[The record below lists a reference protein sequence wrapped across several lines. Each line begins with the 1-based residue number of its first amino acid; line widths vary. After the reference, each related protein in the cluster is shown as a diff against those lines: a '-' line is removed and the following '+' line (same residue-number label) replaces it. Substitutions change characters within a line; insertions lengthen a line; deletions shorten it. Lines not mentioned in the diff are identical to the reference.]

1 MNMHEKTDYQ
11 IITLTSDILQCIDEA
26 LKQLVCIS
34 TCKHLLITEKD
45 LRENRIAFSNTIQNL
60 KKGDHILGHRVISQE
75 EMLRLQD
82 SVESLRQ
89 ISQADHSD
97 MQKEVLKI
105 IDDAIACDASDIH
118 FVKKDQRTLVLFRCL
133 GDLDPETSPRLI
145 QTADWGLSAMR
156 CIYQSMTDVSGT
168 QFSTSEPQDAS
179 MDRGRLP
186 PSLFGAR
193 VATTPIFSGH
203 YMVIRL
209 LYKGA
214 TTKSL
219 AELGYTKAH
228 INCFEYAL
236 RNPSG
241 IILIAGVTGSG
252 KTTTLATAL
261 SKVYDTSEGKLNILT
276 VEDPVEFILPA
287 RQIAV
292 TAEGDD
298 QRKAAYGR
306 AVKATMRLDPDVCM
320 ISELRDETTI
330 MQAIQLALTGHQVF
344 STVHAL
350 DTTSILPRLEMYGIP
365 REVLADNKL
374 ITALI
379 AQTLVKKL
387 CPYCKISHDDA
398 LESKAIEEK
407 YVRHLNGVIDTDRAK
422 YRGPGCEECNHT
434 GYIGR
439 TVLAEVVLPDAK
451 YMQHYR
457 EGNRIAMR
465 DHAFT
470 HCGWTS
476 RHEHA
481 RILVREGVIDPR
493 DAETAIGP
501 LTADRIESD
510 HTITQSEIMGMFG

>member
-1 MNMHEKTDYQ
+1 MNMKDKTDHQ
-11 IITLTSDILQCIDEA
+11 IITPDEAIIESIDET
-26 LKQLVCIS
+26 LRQHVCIS
-34 TCKHLLITEKD
+34 TCKHLLITEEK
-45 LRENRIAFSNTIQNL
+45 LKENRLAFSNTIQNL
-60 KKGDHILGHRVISQE
+60 KKGDHILGYRIISME
-75 EMLRLQD
+75 EMMRLQD

-89 ISQADHSD
+89 ITTADHSD

-105 IDDAIACDASDIH
+105 IDDAIACSASDIH

-133 GDLDPETSPRLI
+133 GDLDPETSPRLS
-145 QTADWGLSAMR
+145 QTADWGMSAMR

-179 MDRGRLP
+179 MDRNRLP

-193 VATTPIFSGH
+193 IATTPIFSGH

-214 TTKSL
+214 TTKTL

-228 INCFEYAL
+228 IHCLEYAL

-241 IILIAGVTGSG
+241 IVLIAGVTGSG

-261 SKVYDTSEGKLNILT
+261 NKVYDASEGKVNIVT

-298 QRKAAYGR
+298 ARKAAYGR

-374 ITALI
+374 ITALV

-387 CPYCKISHDDA
+387 CPACKISHEDA
-398 LESKAIEEK
+398 IEIKAIEER
-407 YVRHLNGVIDTDRAK
+407 YVRHLNGVIDTDKVK
-422 YRGPGCEECNHT
+422 YKGAGCSQCNHT
-434 GYIGR
+434 GYSGR

-457 EGNRIAMR
+457 DGNRIAMR

-470 HCGWTS
+470 HCGWIS

-481 RILVREGVIDPR
+481 RNLVQDGVIDPR
-493 DAETAIGP
+493 DAEAAIGP

-510 HTITQSEIMGMFG
+510 HTITQSEIMGMWG

>member
-11 IITLTSDILQCIDEA
+11 IITLTSDILQCIDET

-209 LYKGA
+209 
-214 TTKSL
+214 
-219 AELGYTKAH
+219 
-228 INCFEYAL
+228 
-236 RNPSG
+236 
-241 IILIAGVTGSG
+241 
-252 KTTTLATAL
+252 
-261 SKVYDTSEGKLNILT
+261 
-276 VEDPVEFILPA
+276 
-287 RQIAV
+287 
-292 TAEGDD
+292 
-298 QRKAAYGR
+298 
-306 AVKATMRLDPDVCM
+306 
-320 ISELRDETTI
+320 IS
-330 MQAIQLALTGHQVF
+330 
-344 STVHAL
+344 
-350 DTTSILPRLEMYGIP
+350 
-365 REVLADNKL
+365 
-374 ITALI
+374 
-379 AQTLVKKL
+379 
-387 CPYCKISHDDA
+387 
-398 LESKAIEEK
+398 
-407 YVRHLNGVIDTDRAK
+407 
-422 YRGPGCEECNHT
+422 
-434 GYIGR
+434 
-439 TVLAEVVLPDAK
+439 
-451 YMQHYR
+451 
-457 EGNRIAMR
+457 
-465 DHAFT
+465 
-470 HCGWTS
+470 
-476 RHEHA
+476 
-481 RILVREGVIDPR
+481 
-493 DAETAIGP
+493 
-501 LTADRIESD
+501 
-510 HTITQSEIMGMFG
+510 